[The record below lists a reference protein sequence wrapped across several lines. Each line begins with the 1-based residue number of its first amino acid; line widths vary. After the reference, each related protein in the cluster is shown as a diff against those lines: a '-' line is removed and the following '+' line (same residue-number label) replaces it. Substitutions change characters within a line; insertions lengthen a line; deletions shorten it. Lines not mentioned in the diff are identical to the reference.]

1 MREAPATK
9 GTSAR
14 ANPMNRPTRTAFPPW
29 RAKKASARTRC
40 SSRNPRRDPKRSSGT
55 PQPVAELV
63 TDVVAQRGADRRGGD
78 HGVKIEH
85 TLMREESGRE
95 HQTFARDQETRECGG
110 LEGRRDE
117 NDDVAPVAE
126 PGDQF

>member
-1 MREAPATK
+1 QPEAGPEAEQ
-9 GTSAR
+9 
-14 ANPMNRPTRTAFPPW
+14 P
-29 RAKKASARTRC
+29 
-40 SSRNPRRDPKRSSGT
+40 GT

-110 LEGRRDE
+110 LEGRRIRGS
-117 NDDVAPVAE
+117 
-126 PGDQF
+126 PGPGRKSGARVRILRASGCARS